1 MNALTRLF
9 TSTREMT
16 LGQLVGHVLVESDIS
31 DLFCIPGDFTM
42 QLSREMLGTP
52 GLALRT
58 MSHEYSTTLTALG
71 YALGKEAPGAVCFT
85 YGVGALNAINGI
97 AQAYVERLPLLVISG
112 SPGHKERQGSMF
124 AHHTIVDHGTQLRLM
139 KEITV
144 HQACIEDPHQAQ
156 EQLREAIVIAMRH
169 SRPVYV
175 EIPRDLFLHKVRH
188 TPRRAQLKRE
198 PMLFDHVA
206 LSAAEKA
213 LRLIEQARQPVLVPG
228 LDVKRGRL
236 GSEALALCE
245 ALGLPWV
252 ETPMSRGG
260 LQVDHANY
268 RGIYAGPAS
277 PSRLT
282 QALVDDCDVL
292 ILLGEPNSDVNMGIA
307 SQIAGGRLI
316 HANDGLVMVGRQRF
330 DLSTEAFL
338 RALVG
343 LAGNSSRHGQLLAP
357 LDGQETA
364 FIRPPLPERLLASD
378 TALTP
383 YEIID
388 ELNRVFADNA
398 ELDLIVD
405 CGDAFFM
412 SLGMFPRD
420 VLASSLYMSMG
431 LAVPGAIGYQLATGK
446 RPIVLVGDGAFH
458 MTGNELMH
466 AARFGTSPIIVILN
480 NRRWTSLSG
489 KPQDR
494 ALTEQPDLE
503 FVNIARF
510 HKVQGFTAHTSEQ
523 LRGQLAEAMAMDR
536 PILIDAR
543 IAPDT
548 RSYLCERFFDAVQKQ
563 QHLPKA

>member
-1 MNALTRLF
+1 MNVLTRLF
-9 TSTREMT
+9 TASREMT
-16 LGQLVGHVLVESDIS
+16 LGQLVGHVLVESQIH

-52 GLALRT
+52 GLTLRT

-71 YALGKEAPGAVCFT
+71 YALGGQAPGAVCFT

-97 AQAYVERLPLLVISG
+97 AQAYVERLPLVVISG

-139 KEITV
+139 QEITV
-144 HQACIEDPHQAQ
+144 HQACIDDPHQAQ
-156 EQLREAIVIAMRH
+156 DQLREAIAIALH
-169 SRPVYV
+169 ESRPVYV

-188 TPRRAQLKRE
+188 TPRRTPLERQPA
-198 PMLFDHVA
+198 LFDQHA
-206 LSAAEKA
+206 LSAAEQA
-213 LRLIEQARQPVLVPG
+213 LKLLDQAQQPVLVPG
-228 LDVKRGRL
+228 LDVKRGHL
-236 GSEALALCE
+236 GVEALALSE

-260 LQVDHANY
+260 LPTAHANY

-282 QALVDDCDVL
+282 QTLVDGCDVL
-292 ILLGEPNSDVNMGIA
+292 MLLGEPNSDVNMGIA
-307 SQIAGGRLI
+307 SQIASGRLI
-316 HANDGLVMVGRQRF
+316 HANDGVVMVGRQRYE
-330 DLSTEAFL
+330 LSTEAFL
-338 RALVG
+338 RALLG
-343 LAGNSSRHGQLLAP
+343 LAASARRHGKALAP
-357 LDGQETA
+357 LEAEQTA
-364 FIRPPLPERLLASD
+364 FIRPAAPEQLFASD
-378 TALTP
+378 SPLTP

-388 ELNRVFADNA
+388 ELNRVFSALPD
-398 ELDLIVD
+398 LDLIVD

-431 LAVPGAIGYQLATGK
+431 LAVPGAIGYQLASGK
-446 RPIVLVGDGAFH
+446 RPLVLVGDGAFH

-466 AARFGTSPIIVILN
+466 AARFGTSPIVVILN

-494 ALTEQPDLE
+494 PLTEQPDLE
-503 FVNIARF
+503 FIDMARF

-523 LRGQLAEAMAMDR
+523 LREQLAEALAMDR
-536 PILIDAR
+536 PVLIDAR
-543 IAPDT
+543 VAPDT